1 MASPNQPDAK
11 SNQKTPAQ
19 KTPAAKSE
27 SSITPRSV
35 SYSDWYLDV
44 IRQAELAEDVY
55 KRQPLPLTESR
66 KVTG

>member
-11 SNQKTPAQ
+11 SNQKTPVQ

-44 IRQAELAEDVY
+44 ILQA
-55 KRQPLPLTESR
+55 
-66 KVTG
+66 